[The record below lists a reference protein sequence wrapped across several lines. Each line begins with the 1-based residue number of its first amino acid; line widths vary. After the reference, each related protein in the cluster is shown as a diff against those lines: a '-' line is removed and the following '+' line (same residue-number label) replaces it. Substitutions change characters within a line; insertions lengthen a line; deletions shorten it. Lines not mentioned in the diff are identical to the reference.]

1 MRGPAHRMSALFP
14 FSMQPAFDPR
24 PWGTLDLSPIY
35 PNHRFEEKI
44 GEAWLTGDAC
54 QVANGP
60 LKGKSLAD
68 LSAQYGRELVGDAAP
83 DPKRFPLLLKFLFP
97 HEKLSVQVHPDDEA
111 ARRVGQPWGKT
122 ECWYVAH
129 AKPGAQ
135 VGLGLR
141 PGVTREQFEQSIK
154 ENRAEELLNWINVF
168 AGEMIYVAGG
178 TVHTLGAGSIIVE
191 TQQQSDTTYRLY
203 DYGRPRELHLKDGL
217 SVIKEKVPSGKTLRP
232 APSIL
237 NGSRN
242 QKSPL
247 IAAPNFVVEMF
258 ELKEPQKL
266 ETRDASGQTCVHI
279 LVATDGCGMVEVD
292 GKDPVMLAKGDAV
305 VVPATLDKFCVR
317 PQWDIKFLKSSVP
330 GMRLP
335 EPATRL

>member
-1 MRGPAHRMSALFP
+1 MSDFYPLL
-14 FSMQPAFDPR
+14 MVPAFDPR
-24 PWGTLDLSPIY
+24 PWGTLDLTQIY
-35 PNHRFEEKI
+35 SNYRFQEKI
-44 GEAWLTGDAC
+44 GESWLTGDKC
-54 QVANGP
+54 KVANGP
-60 LKGKSLAD
+60 LAGKPLAE
-68 LSAQYGRELVGDAAP
+68 LCTRFGAAITGESAA
-83 DPKRFPLLLKFLFP
+83 DPRQFPLLLKFLFP
-97 HEKLSVQVHPDDEA
+97 EEKLSVQVHPDDDA
-111 ARRVGQPWGKT
+111 ARKVGLPNGKT

-135 VGLGLR
+135 IGLGLKA
-141 PGVTREQFEQSIK
+141 GVTRAQFEQSIK

-178 TVHTLGAGSIIVE
+178 TVHTLGGGSIIVE

-217 SVIKEKVPSGKTLRP
+217 AVIKEKVPSGKTLRP
-232 APSIL
+232 APSTL

-247 IAAPNFVVEMF
+247 IAAPKFVVEMF
-258 ELKEPQKL
+258 ELKEPQKF
-266 ETRDASGQTCVHI
+266 ETRDASGKTSVQI
-279 LVATDGCGMVEVD
+279 LVATEGCGMVEVD

-305 VVPATLDKFCVR
+305 VVPAILSKFRVC

-330 GMRLP
+330 GIRLP
-335 EPATRL
+335 EPETRM